1 MKDLNF
7 FEPYIEKRQF
17 KFDKMFILYGI
28 FILSL
33 IAIVA
38 YGIFNHLQ
46 INSLEDDI
54 IDRKAIAEN
63 PVTIEKVEEI
73 KSLETEVSTFRDEV
87 NKIIEL
93 DKSIEG
99 KDIIGEELLKE
110 IKTKMPEDLFLTN
123 FSAYE
128 REIQISGI
136 SRDTY
141 SIAEFA
147 KGLDEIE
154 DTDST
159 FVSNIT
165 NTEDYYN
172 FVLNLTLKDVSIDG
186 SQTVEE

>member
-7 FEPYIEKRQF
+7 FEPYLEKRQL
-17 KFDKMFILYGI
+17 KFNKMFILYGI

-33 IAIVA
+33 IAIAA
-38 YGIFNHLQ
+38 YGIFNQLQ
-46 INSLEDDI
+46 INTLKTEI
-54 IDRKAIAEN
+54 IDRKTIAEN
-63 PVTIEKVEEI
+63 PVTVKKVEEI
-73 KSLETEVSTFRDEV
+73 KLLETEVSTFRDEV
-87 NKIIEL
+87 NKIIAL

-99 KDIIGEELLKE
+99 KDIIGEELLKQ
-110 IKTKMPEDLFLTN
+110 IKTKMPVDLFLTN
-123 FSAYE
+123 FSAFE

-141 SIAEFA
+141 SVAEFA
-147 KGLDEIE
+147 KGLEELE
-154 DTDST
+154 DTEST